1 MYIHQAILHILD
13 KDAGNLF
20 LSQEA
25 MDLSSPLIRTYLDKL
40 LTKVQKAEPKRA
52 KLEADSAL
60 WTSLKDDQ
68 TSLIDK
74 STSLADKLFDL
85 IGPAEEIAAAD
96 YLFFEASDDHE
107 QRYFG
112 LIRLDYSSQVTH
124 FLSAESQ
131 LVNQLVMHH
140 AILPSPT
147 QTPSE
152 FFLLNLATGDYQIL
166 EKQYVIEGKRCLYL
180 SERILEIAPPQ
191 AAPQQIKQIKK
202 AVADTAKQFD
212 QEPYQALATTQKV
225 ILQQLEEDHVIN
237 AEEITR
243 QVFKDNLGAQ
253 DAAREALVKREVPTN
268 IAVNNVPKYEKKYAK
283 QKFKLANGIEL
294 MVPTELYDD
303 PEVIE
308 FINNPDG
315 SISVMIKNV
324 ETIVNAFNG

>member
-52 KLEADSAL
+52 KLEADNAL
-60 WTSLKDDQ
+60 WASLKDDQ

-74 STSLADKLFDL
+74 SSSLADKLFDL

-166 EKQYVIEGKRCLYL
+166 EAAFAFDD
-180 SERILEIAPPQ
+180 IL
-191 AAPQQIKQIKK
+191 
-202 AVADTAKQFD
+202 
-212 QEPYQALATTQKV
+212 L
-225 ILQQLEEDHVIN
+225 L
-237 AEEITR
+237 
-243 QVFKDNLGAQ
+243 
-253 DAAREALVKREVPTN
+253 
-268 IAVNNVPKYEKKYAK
+268 
-283 QKFKLANGIEL
+283 
-294 MVPTELYDD
+294 
-303 PEVIE
+303 
-308 FINNPDG
+308 
-315 SISVMIKNV
+315 
-324 ETIVNAFNG
+324 

>member
-1 MYIHQAILHILD
+1 MYIHHAILHILD

-60 WTSLKDDQ
+60 WASLKDDQ

-237 AEEITR
+237 AE
-243 QVFKDNLGAQ
+243 
-253 DAAREALVKREVPTN
+253 
-268 IAVNNVPKYEKKYAK
+268 
-283 QKFKLANGIEL
+283 
-294 MVPTELYDD
+294 
-303 PEVIE
+303 
-308 FINNPDG
+308 
-315 SISVMIKNV
+315 
-324 ETIVNAFNG
+324 

>member
-1 MYIHQAILHILD
+1 MYIHHAILHILD

-60 WTSLKDDQ
+60 WASLKDDQ

-96 YLFFEASDDHE
+96 YLFFETSDDHE

-166 EKQYVIEGKRCLYL
+166 EIV
-180 SERILEIAPPQ
+180 PPQ

-237 AEEITR
+237 AEKITR

-324 ETIVNAFNG
+324 DTIVNAFNG

>member
-1 MYIHQAILHILD
+1 M
-13 KDAGNLF
+13 
-20 LSQEA
+20 
-25 MDLSSPLIRTYLDKL
+25 
-40 LTKVQKAEPKRA
+40 
-52 KLEADSAL
+52 
-60 WTSLKDDQ
+60 
-68 TSLIDK
+68 
-74 STSLADKLFDL
+74 
-85 IGPAEEIAAAD
+85 
-96 YLFFEASDDHE
+96 
-107 QRYFG
+107 
-112 LIRLDYSSQVTH
+112 
-124 FLSAESQ
+124 
-131 LVNQLVMHH
+131 
-140 AILPSPT
+140 
-147 QTPSE
+147 
-152 FFLLNLATGDYQIL
+152 LNLATGDYQIL

-253 DAAREALVKREVPTN
+253 DAVREALVKREVPTN

-324 ETIVNAFNG
+324 DTIVNAFNG